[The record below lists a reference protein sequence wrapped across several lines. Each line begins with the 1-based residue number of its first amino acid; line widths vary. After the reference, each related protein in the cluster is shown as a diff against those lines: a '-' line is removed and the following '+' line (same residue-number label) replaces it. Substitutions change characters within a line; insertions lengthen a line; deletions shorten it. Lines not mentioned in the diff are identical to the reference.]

1 MKNIQEPIQSL
12 DENLCAFFAFV
23 SLVKPKDI
31 KEAIIEPEWIIA
43 MQSELNEFKWN
54 KIWDLVERPLDH
66 TIIGTR
72 LVFRNKLNRDGEI
85 TRNKARLVAQGYN
98 QEEGINYD

>member
-1 MKNIQEPIQSL
+1 MVEESIHVVFDESDNGILSECFKELNLNEHFDDVSDDDLQSNDLYEDEMKNIQEPIQSL

-43 MQSELNEFKWN
+43 MQSELNEFK
-54 KIWDLVERPLDH
+54 
-66 TIIGTR
+66 
-72 LVFRNKLNRDGEI
+72 
-85 TRNKARLVAQGYN
+85 
-98 QEEGINYD
+98 